1 MFVISSIFL
10 AMLLGVVC
18 IHKSIEICRHLDGD
32 SHIHNTKGACDGL
45 HASKGK
51 HGHGKCGSHHA
62 HDHGEDQHHA
72 PCSHEVVETDYSLIS
87 YSKEGQLIAPE
98 LAVHLFVSEY
108 LPRNFFIFPTGV
120 FTTGFSRGPPGVED
134 LRTQIS
140 RTIQL
145 QVWLNEHCAC
155 NLVVQVIDMH
165 GCTVLF
171 FFFNLFQICNEFRV

>member
-1 MFVISSIFL
+1 VINPQAKVLRFKMFVISSIFL
-10 AMLLGVVC
+10 AMLLGGVC
-18 IHKSIEICRHLDGD
+18 IHKSLEICRHLDGG

-98 LAVHLFVSEY
+98 LAGHLFVSEY

-120 FTTGFSRGPPGVED
+120 FTTGFSRVPPGVED

-145 QVWLNEHCAC
+145 QV
-155 NLVVQVIDMH
+155 
-165 GCTVLF
+165 
-171 FFFNLFQICNEFRV
+171 

>member
-10 AMLLGVVC
+10 AMLLGGVC
-18 IHKSIEICRHLDGD
+18 IHKSLEICRHLDGD
-32 SHIHNTKGACDGL
+32 SHIHNTKGGCDGL

-51 HGHGKCGSHHA
+51 HSHGKCGSHHA

-87 YSKEGQLIAPE
+87 YSKEWQLIAPE
-98 LAVHLFVSEY
+98 LAGHLFLREY
-108 LPRNFFIFPTGV
+108 LPRNFFIFSTGV

-145 QVWLNEHCAC
+145 QV
-155 NLVVQVIDMH
+155 
-165 GCTVLF
+165 
-171 FFFNLFQICNEFRV
+171 